1 MMTDLIL
8 KGGEVIDPSRSFRGK
23 ADIAVENGMI
33 TAVGESIEPNGHT
46 RVLDVSGKLVTP
58 GLVDLHAHVYDG
70 VTESGLEA
78 DIAGVKSGVTTLLD
92 AGSSGSQTFDGLRR
106 YVVSHAQTRI
116 FCLVHI
122 ASLGLANMPEIRD
135 RDDIDLEETIRVVQS
150 NKPLVK
156 GVKVR
161 ATGPGVVSLGL
172 EMIEL
177 AKTAAVEGGV
187 PLMVHIGDRFH
198 EGDGPVLT
206 QGLLPLLEAGDIVT
220 HLYTGNAGR
229 IIDDSG
235 DLLPEVIEA
244 RERGVILDAAHG
256 RQNFSFDVAKRAL
269 DAGLAPDTISSDL
282 TGPGRRGVVH
292 SLLSIMGRFIALGLP
307 LEDVIRRTT
316 VNPAR
321 VLGIDHAAGSLAP
334 GRPADVAVLEQVSGN
349 WVFPDADGGKLKG
362 TTALVPVVTLKDG
375 DPVMPDWG
383 PRPWGWLPETDC
395 DSCD

>member
-8 KGGEVIDPSRSFRGK
+8 KGGEVIDPSRPFRGV
-23 ADIAVENGMI
+23 ADVAVENGMI
-33 TAVGESIEPNGHT
+33 TAVGEGIEPDGHT

-58 GLVDLHAHVYDG
+58 GLVDLHAHVYEG

-92 AGSSGSQTFDGLRR
+92 AGSSGSQTFKGLRS
-106 YVVSHAQTRI
+106 YVVSNAKTRI

-135 RDDIDLEETIRVVQS
+135 RDDIHLEETIRVVQD

-161 ATGPGVVSLGL
+161 ATGPGVVSIGI

-198 EGDGPVLT
+198 EGDDPVLT

-229 IIDDSG
+229 IIDG
-235 DLLPEVIEA
+235 AGRLIPEIRDA
-244 RERGVILDAAHG
+244 RERGVVLDAAHG
-256 RQNFSFDVAKRAL
+256 RQNFSFEVAKRAL
-269 DAGLAPDTISSDL
+269 DQGLAPDTISSDV
-282 TGPGRRGVVH
+282 TGPGRGVVH
-292 SLLSIMGRFIALGLP
+292 SLLSIMGRFMALGLS
-307 LEDVIRRTT
+307 LEDVILRTT

-321 VLGIDHAAGSLAP
+321 ALGIDHAAGSLAP
-334 GRPADVAVLEQVSGN
+334 GRPADVTVLEEVSGN
-349 WVFPDADGGKLKG
+349 WVFPDADEGSLEG

-375 DPVMPDWG
+375 EPIMPDWG
-383 PRPWGWLPETDC
+383 PRPWGWLPE
-395 DSCD
+395 SAA

>member
-1 MMTDLIL
+1 M
-8 KGGEVIDPSRSFRGK
+8 
-23 ADIAVENGMI
+23 
-33 TAVGESIEPNGHT
+33 
-46 RVLDVSGKLVTP
+46 
-58 GLVDLHAHVYDG
+58 
-70 VTESGLEA
+70 
-78 DIAGVKSGVTTLLD
+78 
-92 AGSSGSQTFDGLRR
+92 
-106 YVVSHAQTRI
+106 
-116 FCLVHI
+116 
-122 ASLGLANMPEIRD
+122 
-135 RDDIDLEETIRVVQS
+135 
-150 NKPLVK
+150 K

-172 EMIEL
+172 EMVEL

-220 HLYTGNAGR
+220 HLYTGNPGR
-229 IIDDSG
+229 IIDDAG

-334 GRPADVAVLEQVSGN
+334 GRPADVAVLEQVTGR
-349 WVFPDADGGKLKG
+349 VGIPGRRRRQDRGYD
-362 TTALVPVVTLKDG
+362 
-375 DPVMPDWG
+375 G
-383 PRPWGWLPETDC
+383 PRTRRHPQGRRAGDAGLGSLAPGAGSPKLTAIRVI
-395 DSCD
+395 SGLL